1 MHVKIYCFQI
11 VYNVDQFGIQ
21 SENADIDTNS
31 TRNKCLFITILTW
44 SGLEEA
50 IWILKKIYKA
60 NYSKTNSEWN
70 YFSHSLIVQKY
81 NLQII

>member
-31 TRNKCLFITILTW
+31 TRLFSRLCYRYNKKDKVYFIMH
-44 SGLEEA
+44 LE
-50 IWILKKIYKA
+50 IHKLDSTSSITL
-60 NYSKTNSEWN
+60 
-70 YFSHSLIVQKY
+70 
-81 NLQII
+81 